1 MMINSRLVAPNKFVI
16 IALGIVSMLSMG
28 SIYSWSVFRAPL
40 EDVMGISPTQ
50 SGLPFLVFLA
60 LYAFSMPIAG
70 KLIENYKPSVVA
82 VTGSF
87 IMSIGYLLSGFSTT
101 ITQLVFTYGVLG
113 GIGVGTLYGV
123 PVAMS
128 SRWFS
133 GTKGT
138 AIGATLIG
146 FGLSPLITAPVA
158 SVLIENF
165 GVFNAFKIFGFV
177 FLILLPVISM
187 FFLNPENYIK
197 DKLKMEAFSDN
208 KPTTRHRNFQM
219 LWVLFFIITFS
230 GLMTISMSSPFL
242 QQILNIGNTEAAIV
256 LSVLAIFNGFGRLIF
271 GFMNDKI
278 GLKATMIFSFL
289 LLLISSL
296 LIATVSPG
304 KPIQFIISMS
314 ILWGVFGGWLTIA
327 PLSVIRFF
335 GEPNSAKNYGKIF
348 TAYGFGAI
356 AGVTLASKV
365 KEVTGYYQPV
375 FYIVFVMSVL
385 GLFLIQKIF
394 NKNK

>member
-1 MMINSRLVAPNKFVI
+1 MTLNLRLIAPNKFVI

-28 SIYSWSVFRAPL
+28 TIYSWSVFRTPL

-50 SGLPFLVFLA
+50 SGLPFLIFLA

-70 KLIENYKPSVVA
+70 KLIEIFKPSAVA
-82 VTGSF
+82 ITGSL
-87 IMSIGYLLSGFSTT
+87 IISIAYLLSGFCTT
-101 ITQLVFTYGVLG
+101 ITQIIFTYGVLG

-123 PVAMS
+123 PIAMA
-128 SRWFS
+128 SRWFPQ
-133 GTKGT
+133 TKGI

-146 FGLSPLITAPVA
+146 FGLSPLVTAPVA
-158 SVLIENF
+158 SVLIETY
-165 GVFNAFKIFGFV
+165 GVHNTFKLLGAA

-187 FFLNPENYIK
+187 FFSNPDNYIK
-197 DKLKMEAFSDN
+197 DKFKMVVVGDD
-208 KPTTRHRNFQM
+208 KPITRHRNFYM
-219 LWVLFFIITFS
+219 LWSLFFITTFS
-230 GLMTISMSSPFL
+230 GLMTISISSPFSI
-242 QQILNIGNTEAAIV
+242 QILNLSNTQAAII

-304 KPIQFIISMS
+304 KPIQFIVSMS

-335 GEPNSAKNYGKIF
+335 GEVNSAKNYGKIF

-356 AGVTLASKV
+356 AGVTLASRV
-365 KEVTGYYQPV
+365 KEITGNYQPV
-375 FYIVFVMSVL
+375 FYIVFIMSII
-385 GLFLIQKIF
+385 GLFIIQRMF
-394 NKNK
+394 NQK